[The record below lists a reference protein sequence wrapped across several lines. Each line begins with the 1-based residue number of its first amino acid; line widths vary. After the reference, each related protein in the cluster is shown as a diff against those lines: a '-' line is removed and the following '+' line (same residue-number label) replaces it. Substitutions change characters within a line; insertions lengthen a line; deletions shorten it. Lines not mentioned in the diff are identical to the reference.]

1 MKKRTIIFS
10 IAVVLVVTAAIVAVF
25 ALRGGKHPGEPEMVF
40 VEGGTFIMGCTSE
53 QGSDCE
59 PNESPNHSVTLSDF
73 YISKYEVTQAQ
84 WEAVMKTSIRQQRD
98 KALPFFREVL
108 YAPDL
113 DTADLPI
120 FGEGPDYP
128 MYYVSWEEAQEFATR
143 LSQLTGKEYRL
154 PTEAEWEY
162 AARGGN
168 KSKGYKY
175 SGGNMIEQVAWYS
188 GNSGEKTHPVG
199 KKQPNELGLHDMSG
213 NVWEWCYDRGGEYG
227 SGSQT
232 DPTGSASGKYRV
244 ARGGGCDF
252 DAAYCRV
259 SNRSNDAPSNRFDNL
274 GFRLV
279 CPR

>member
-10 IAVVLVVTAAIVAVF
+10 IAVVLVVTAALVAVF
-25 ALRGGKHPGEPEMVF
+25 VLRDDRHPGEPEMVF

-53 QGSDCE
+53 QGGDCDD
-59 PNESPNHSVTLSDF
+59 NESPNHSVTLSDF

-98 KALPFFREVL
+98 KALPFLREL
-108 YAPDL
+108 LDDPDL

-175 SGGNMIEQVAWYS
+175 SGGNMIEQVAWYYD
-188 GNSGEKTHPVG
+188 NSYNKTHPVG
-199 KKQPNELGLHDMSG
+199 KKQPNELGLYDMSG
-213 NVWEWCYDRGGEYG
+213 NVWEWCYDWGGEYG
-227 SGSQT
+227 SGSLT
-232 DPTGSASGKYRV
+232 DPTGPASGLLRV
-244 ARGGGCDF
+244 HRGGSCLS
-252 DAAYCRV
+252 DAANCRV
-259 SNRSNDAPSNRFDNL
+259 SYRRCIILSITYL